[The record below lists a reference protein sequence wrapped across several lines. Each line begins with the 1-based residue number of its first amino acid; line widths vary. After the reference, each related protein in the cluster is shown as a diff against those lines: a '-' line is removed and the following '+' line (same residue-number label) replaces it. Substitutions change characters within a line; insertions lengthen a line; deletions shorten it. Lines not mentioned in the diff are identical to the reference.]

1 MLSRTHF
8 VISAFFIFLLIPHV
22 SNPLIFSIIF
32 LVAGLLPDIDSPFSL
47 FGKNK
52 FVKPIQSFVTHRGV
66 FHSVTLAFI
75 VSLLISLVFPSL
87 ALGFF
92 LGYSLHL
99 LADSFTI
106 EGISPFWP
114 LTNRLSWRLKTGGFV
129 ENIIFLVFMVVDVL
143 FMIKYFY

>member
-8 VISAFFIFLLIPHV
+8 VISAFFIFLIIPHV
-22 SNPLIFSIIF
+22 YNPIIFSITF
-32 LVAGLLPDIDSPFSL
+32 LIAGLLPDIDSPFSL
-47 FGKNK
+47 MGKNK

-66 FHSVTLAFI
+66 FHSVTLAFV
-75 VSLLISLVFPSL
+75 VSLLISLVFPGI

-99 LADSFTI
+99 LSDSFTI

-114 LTNRLSWRLKTGGFV
+114 LKNRLSWRLKTGGLV
-129 ENIIFLVFMVVDVL
+129 ENIIFLFFIIVDVL
-143 FMIKYFY
+143 LTIKYFY